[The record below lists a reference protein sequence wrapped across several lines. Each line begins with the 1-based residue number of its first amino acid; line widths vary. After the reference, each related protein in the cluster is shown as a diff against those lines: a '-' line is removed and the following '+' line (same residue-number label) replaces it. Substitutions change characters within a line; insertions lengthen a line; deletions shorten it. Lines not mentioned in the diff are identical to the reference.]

1 MSMEQRKTTLLL
13 AAALM
18 FVACGKKEAPP
29 AHDKAVPAPA
39 AVAETKNAA
48 GSKTARMMELLRA
61 AYDSEGGDD
70 YLLVDLPDV
79 EQRDVTGSYR
89 LEPVAMHELPDGR
102 MALVANAQPADE
114 HGEAMSAHATP
125 GLLNVYVMHREAGRW
140 EIDSRQENIAS
151 LGSFGKFGTVDWV
164 SLGNGKPG
172 FTVQHGGT
180 WQGQTISYLSVF
192 DLTERTMHDLT
203 QGLPLFS
210 TDEGICGENRS
221 CTSVEGK
228 WTFEKREGAGYD
240 DLVLRFTGHEESR
253 AEDAAASAPRVRKE
267 LRGMARYKFDGQHY
281 VLIEGENIVPEV

>member
-1 MSMEQRKTTLLL
+1 MSMKQRKTTLLL
-13 AAALM
+13 ATALM
-18 FVACGKKEAPP
+18 FVACGKKDAPP
-29 AHDKAVPAPA
+29 APAKPVSAPA
-39 AVAETKNAA
+39 AVAETKNAV

-70 YLLVDLPDV
+70 CLLVDLPDV
-79 EQRDVTGSYR
+79 EQRDVTGSYC

-102 MALVANAQPADE
+102 VALVANAQPADE
-114 HGEAMSAHATP
+114 HGEATSAHAAP
-125 GLLNVYVMHREAGRW
+125 GLLNVYLMHREAGGW

-151 LGSFGKFGTVDWV
+151 LGSFGQFGRVDWV
-164 SLGNGKPG
+164 SLGNDKPG

-210 TDEGICGENRS
+210 TDEGICSEKRS

-240 DLVLRFTGHEESR
+240 DLVLHFTGHEENR
-253 AEDAAASAPRVRKE
+253 AEDAAPSAPRVRTK
-267 LRGMARYKFDGQHY
+267 LRGMARYKLDGQHY

>member
-29 AHDKAVPAPA
+29 AHDKGVPAPA

-89 LEPVAMHELPDGR
+89 LEPVAMHELPDGHV
-102 MALVANAQPADE
+102 ALVANAQLADE
-114 HGEAMSAHATP
+114 QGRARSAHATP
-125 GLLNVYVMHREAGRW
+125 GLLNVYLMHRDAGGW

-151 LGSFGKFGTVDWV
+151 LGSSGQFGEVDWV

-180 WQGQTISYLSVF
+180 WQGATISYLSVF
-192 DLTERTMHDLT
+192 DLAERTMHDLT

-210 TDEGICGENRS
+210 TDEGICDERRS
-221 CTSVEGK
+221 CTSVKGK
-228 WTFEKREGAGYD
+228 WAFEKREGAVYD
-240 DLVLRFTGHEESR
+240 DLVLRFAGHEDSG
-253 AEDAAASAPRVRKE
+253 AEDAAASTPRVRKE
-267 LRGMARYKFDGQHY
+267 LRGMARYKFDGKRY
-281 VLIEGENIVPEV
+281 VLIEGENIVPEI